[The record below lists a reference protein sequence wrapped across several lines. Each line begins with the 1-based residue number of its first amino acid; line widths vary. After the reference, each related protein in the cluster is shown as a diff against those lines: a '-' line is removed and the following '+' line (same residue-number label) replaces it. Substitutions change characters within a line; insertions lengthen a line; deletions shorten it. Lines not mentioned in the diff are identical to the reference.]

1 MIFLFQSCEKK
12 NDDKKINET
21 TKKTDSI
28 SVDTNEISNTKND
41 SLELQKLI
49 RDLYQ
54 WNETKNSKP
63 DFDPLQK
70 EKLDSIYISLDL
82 DIHKERLQELKET
95 NFFAKEFTDNYN
107 KIALTIDKKMRDKSL
122 VHYIGELPPF
132 GNGAN
137 PWCNCQDHPDGY
149 WRNLTIKKLNIKD
162 NQADFVWTWGN
173 DFEYKTKAIKE
184 NNIWKISYLEGFD
197 FNEFFK

>member
-12 NDDKKINET
+12 NDDKRINET

-63 DFDPLQK
+63 DFAPLQK

-122 VHYIGELPPF
+122 VYYIGELPPF

-137 PWCNCQDHPDGY
+137 PWCNCQDHPDDY